1 MTVLFF
7 FLIQSNMTGKH
18 QVLLEFEFHSVDYHA
33 MLDVVTGLK
42 SAIVLLEKVC

>member
-1 MTVLFF
+1 
-7 FLIQSNMTGKH
+7 MTGKH
-18 QVLLEFEFHSVDYHA
+18 QVLQLLEFEFHSVDYHA